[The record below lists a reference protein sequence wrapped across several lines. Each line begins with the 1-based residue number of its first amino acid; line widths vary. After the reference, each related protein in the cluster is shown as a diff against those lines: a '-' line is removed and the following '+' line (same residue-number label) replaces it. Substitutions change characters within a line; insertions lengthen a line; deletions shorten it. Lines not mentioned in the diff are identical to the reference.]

1 MELPIALPE
10 NNNWL
15 TTTALGAA
23 TDNGLSNKPVVHE
36 QTLYHALTVPNEPA
50 KSLHNCY
57 TNYIQCT

>member
-15 TTTALGAA
+15 TTTALEAA

>member
-23 TDNGLSNKPVVHE
+23 TDNGLSNKLVVHE
-36 QTLYHALTVPNEPA
+36 QTLEMAALHCLRALAHPCKKIPNMG
-50 KSLHNCY
+50 
-57 TNYIQCT
+57 T